1 MKLVK
6 KEKKLPKAKI
16 CFVSLGAYAQLANKN
31 MNLVGGAELQQ
42 VLLARKLNEAN
53 FDVSFIVFDFGQ
65 ESPGVVDGIK
75 TFTAFRNDEPKGIR
89 YSKIRLLWCALNQ
102 ANADLYQIRGGF
114 SFVGMMAFY
123 CFLKRRKLVYS
134 IAIDSDI
141 DISQAESVRFYD
153 YRLIKFGIKLANAI
167 IAQTEYQRNLLKSK
181 FNRDG
186 LLIKNMYP
194 LPPEKPEKEKPPIL
208 LWVATIRER
217 KQPEMFLDLAR
228 AIPEA
233 RFQMIGGPAPENP
246 QYSGEIKRA
255 AIVIPNLDFV
265 GFVPY
270 HKVEQYFDRASIFVN
285 TSAPDSEGFPNTFL
299 QAWARYTPVVSLNCD
314 PDEIICEKRLGFHSG
329 TFEQAVNDVKLLL
342 KNEKMRSEIGANG
355 RKYVEEEHDIEKI
368 ISRYIGLFEQLTGQ
382 GDSVR
387 RRMITL

>member
-1 MKLVK
+1 MSVIVLDHGQQSIEVRDGVK
-6 KEKKLPKAKI
+6 IIKSVRSNLLGRKPGRLLSMLYSYVVAPFLFWRSLRRAGAGIYLQKMVGPSSALAALFCLLKKRI
-16 CFVSLGAYAQLANKN
+16 FIYSVSSDIELEAEDLA
-31 MNLVGGAELQQ
+31 GEGW
-42 VLLARKLNEAN
+42 LARFLCQFA
-53 FDVSFIVFDFGQ
+53 
-65 ESPGVVDGIK
+65 IK
-75 TFTAFRNDEPKGIR
+75 R
-89 YSKIRLLWCALNQ
+89 
-102 ANADLYQIRGGF
+102 
-114 SFVGMMAFY
+114 
-123 CFLKRRKLVYS
+123 
-134 IAIDSDI
+134 
-141 DISQAESVRFYD
+141 
-153 YRLIKFGIKLANAI
+153 ANAI

-246 QYSGEIKRA
+246 QYSEGIKRA

-329 TFEQAVNDVKLLL
+329 TFEQAVNEVKLLL